1 MAILTQ
7 ICLQLWLHKEIK
19 KIDIE
24 ISSPLFQDTLQH
36 FITKA
41 QLTHFVVVSD
51 IAFQRRCLA
60 GFFHWEFT
68 VIV

>member
-24 ISSPLFQDTLQH
+24 ISSPLFPDTLQH

-51 IAFQRRCLA
+51 IAFQR
-60 GFFHWEFT
+60 
-68 VIV
+68 